1 MKLSLCMVMD
11 QLTRE
16 LRVSLI
22 PAEINS
28 LETEE
33 EIDRLSDSMGYYLW
47 GTAGFWLLSD
57 HPHGFTEAVRQE
69 IEYFKVRCIRELAGI

>member
-1 MKLSLCMVMD
+1 MKLALCMVMD

-33 EIDRLSDSMGYYLW
+33 EVDRLSDGLGLCFW
-47 GTAGFWLLSD
+47 GTAGFHLLSD
-57 HPHGFTEAVRQE
+57 RPHGFTEAVRQE
-69 IEYFKVRCIRELAGI
+69 IEAFKAFCTRRLAEI